1 MEAVLIPILV
11 IVILAA
17 VLVAGGTI
25 TGSLTGLFTGHNGV
39 ESDHDKATD
48 KPNTNGFD
56 VKIQSNQEKQHD
68 EPQNN
73 DNAPKPPEPDENASE
88 TGKISGFF
96 SSGGGSGSSSGSHSS
111 SSGSSDNTAESP
123 APPEDEPDETYV
135 DFSINPSETSIANG
149 SEFTVAVDVDTN
161 AGFYAYDV
169 KLYYNDSILYAES
182 VDISE
187 SFLTSNIEDPYNDV
201 KIEDGKITVLSTSK
215 RNETVTGSGTLFTVT
230 FRAIAAE
237 DSEISFGKT
246 DTCILVSNNIERP
259 DKTETSGGIVH
270 VS

>member
-1 MEAVLIPILV
+1 MGAVLIPILV

-25 TGSLTGLFTGHNGV
+25 TGSLAGFFTGQNVV
-39 ESDHDKATD
+39 EGDHDNAT

-123 APPEDEPDETYV
+123 APPEDEPDETYAE
-135 DFSINPSETSIANG
+135 FSLNPSETSIANG
-149 SEFTVAVDVDTN
+149 SDFTVAVDVNTN

-169 KLYYNDSILYAES
+169 KLYYDNSILYAES
-182 VDISE
+182 VDSSG
-187 SFLTSNIEDPYNDV
+187 SFLTANTENPFNDI
-201 KIEDGKITVLSTSK
+201 KIEEGKITVVSS
-215 RNETVTGSGTLFTVT
+215 RTGKEAVIGRGTLFTVT
-230 FRAIAAE
+230 FRAIATG
-237 DSEISFGKT
+237 DSEITFGKA
-246 DTCILVSNNIERP
+246 DTGIVVSDTIERP
-259 DKTETSGGIVH
+259 DKTEASGGIVH